1 MTFLFVRRN
10 VFADVRRRV
19 ACRLSTGDHHRNYR
33 HSRVFSVLPS
43 VYAVE
48 PGTGPWSRYAEDAA
62 AILGLGIII
71 QTVALF
77 RALSLQGTT
86 ETHYVNT
93 VRWFFAGVCVTA
105 LSVLVAIY
113 AAA

>member
-1 MTFLFVRRN
+1 MSVDELPAGYRQGIITAITVILGFSLYFLRF
-10 VFADVRRRV
+10 
-19 ACRLSTGDHHRNYR
+19 
-33 HSRVFSVLPS
+33 
-43 VYAVE
+43 YAVE
-48 PGTGPWSRYAEDAA
+48 PGSEPWSRYEEDAA
-62 AILGLGIII
+62 AILGIGIII